1 MDYISVVMLLNL
13 LRTPSSILN
22 GKTPYE
28 LLFGFEPSLDHL
40 RTFGCLCFST
50 VLNNPDKFE
59 SHAEKCVFLGYS
71 PFKKGY
77 KLWSLDQ
84 RKILF
89 SRDVKFF
96 ETIFPFKDN
105 KLLNEDLSINDNFLN
120 SLNFFDFFESRQ
132 LDESNGETSN
142 DEEGAFSEVFDI
154 DKQPST
160 NHQAPDGTATSQ
172 QPQGTNEGAGEAD
185 NVETTNDNSSS
196 PEGTNNPSEPIRRST
211 RNSSI
216 PKKFNDFI
224 IEGKVKYGM
233 EKVVNYSKL
242 SFEIKCFTS
251 CLNKSIEPINFYEA
265 KNDSNW
271 VTAMNEEMEALNRN
285 NTWTL
290 VDLPEGRK
298 PIGCKWVY
306 KIKFKS
312 TGEIERYKAR
322 LVAKGYSQKE
332 GVDFDETFSPVVKMV
347 TVRCL
352 ISLAVERNWPL
363 FQLDIN
369 NAFLYGSL
377 NEEVYMCLPEGFF
390 SQHETKVCKLNKS
403 LYGLK
408 QAPRMW
414 NEKLV
419 SVLVEFGFIQSK
431 CDHSLFIKS
440 KNSVF
445 IALLVYVDDIVIT
458 GNNSEE
464 INKVKQ
470 LLNTSFSIK
479 DLGLLKYFLGIEVF
493 RNKQG
498 VCLSQ
503 RKFCMDLLAEF
514 GLSGCKPVSTPIE
527 QHYTV
532 MNFCKKDESVLSNIT
547 NFQKLIGKLIYLSHT
562 RPDISYVVQFLS
574 QFMHKP
580 TNSHLQIALRLL
592 RYLKGA
598 PGKGIL
604 LSKGTS
610 FNISAYADSD
620 WGKCLDSRRSVTGFC
635 VYLGNSLVSW
645 KSKKQGTVS
654 RSSVEAEYR
663 AMCAATS
670 EVLWLINVLK
680 ELHINVTLPID
691 IFCDNNAA
699 ISITANPVFHDRTK
713 HFEIDLFFLRE
724 KISAGVIKTVSIE
737 SENQPADIFTKGLPV
752 YQHDSLIKKLNMHD
766 VFGL

>member
-50 VLNNPDKFE
+50 ILNNPDKFE

-89 SRDVKFF
+89 SRDVKFY

-105 KLLNEDLSINDNFLN
+105 KLLNEDLSINDSFLN
-120 SLNFFDFFESRQ
+120 SLNFFNFFDSRQ
-132 LDESNGETSN
+132 PDEPNGETPN
-142 DEEGAFSEVFDI
+142 DEERAFSEVVDI
-154 DKQPST
+154 DQQPST
-160 NHQAPDGTATSQ
+160 DHQAPDGMATSQ

-196 PEGTNNPSEPIRRST
+196 PEGTNDPSEPIRRST
-211 RNSSI
+211 RSSSI

-242 SFEIKCFTS
+242 SFENKCFTS
-251 CLNKSIEPINFYEA
+251 CLNKSIEPRNLYEA

-306 KIKFKS
+306 KIKYKS
-312 TGEIERYKAR
+312 IGEIERYKAR

-390 SQHETKVCKLNKS
+390 SKHETKVCKLNKS

-419 SVLVEFGFIQSK
+419 SDLVEFDFIQSK

-493 RNKQG
+493 RNEQG

-514 GLSGCKPVSTPIE
+514 GLSGCKAVSTPIE

-532 MNFCKKDESVLSNIT
+532 MNFCKKDESVISNIT
-547 NFQKLIGKLIYLSHT
+547 NFQKLIGKLIYKFS
-562 RPDISYVVQFLS
+562 F
-574 QFMHKP
+574 
-580 TNSHLQIALRLL
+580 TNR
-592 RYLKGA
+592 
-598 PGKGIL
+598 
-604 LSKGTS
+604 
-610 FNISAYADSD
+610 
-620 WGKCLDSRRSVTGFC
+620 
-635 VYLGNSLVSW
+635 
-645 KSKKQGTVS
+645 
-654 RSSVEAEYR
+654 
-663 AMCAATS
+663 
-670 EVLWLINVLK
+670 
-680 ELHINVTLPID
+680 
-691 IFCDNNAA
+691 
-699 ISITANPVFHDRTK
+699 
-713 HFEIDLFFLRE
+713 FEIV
-724 KISAGVIKTVSIE
+724 K
-737 SENQPADIFTKGLPV
+737 
-752 YQHDSLIKKLNMHD
+752 
-766 VFGL
+766 VFKRCPR